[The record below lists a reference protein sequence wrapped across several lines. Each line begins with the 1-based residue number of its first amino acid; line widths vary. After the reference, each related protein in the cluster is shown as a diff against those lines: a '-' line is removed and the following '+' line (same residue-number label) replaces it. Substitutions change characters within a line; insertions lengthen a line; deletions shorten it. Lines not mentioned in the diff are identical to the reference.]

1 MNRESFGTNRRRSAR
16 VHPVVTR
23 VGIGTIAWTLGAIW
37 ILFSRS
43 YYGVLLFG
51 VVTFLV
57 GTFVALPWLLFR
69 FGHRKSDASETSFT
83 NWLDGDFE
91 TASGPVD
98 AREAAVLILLVPMS
112 IAIGMTA
119 FGVLALLSA
128 KGVL

>member
-1 MNRESFGTNRRRSAR
+1 MNRVSFRTNRRRSVS

-23 VGIGTIAWTLGAIW
+23 LGIGTIVWTLGAIW
-37 ILFSRS
+37 VLFSRS

-57 GTFVALPWLLFR
+57 GIFVALPWLLFR
-69 FGHRKSDASETSFT
+69 FDRKSADPSAPSFRS
-83 NWLDGDFE
+83 WLDGDFE
-91 TASGPVD
+91 TASGPMD
-98 AREAAVLILLVPMS
+98 AREAAVLILLVPLS
-112 IAIGMTA
+112 IAVGMTA

>member
-1 MNRESFGTNRRRSAR
+1 MNRSSHGANRRRSEN
-16 VHPVVTR
+16 VHPVVAR
-23 VGIGTIAWTLGAIW
+23 LGIGSIVWTLAAIW

-43 YYGVLLFG
+43 YYGVLVFG

-57 GTFVALPWLLFR
+57 GIFVALPWLLFR
-69 FGHRKSDASETSFT
+69 FDRDEPAPGLRFRH
-83 NWLDGDFE
+83 WLEGDFE
-91 TASGPVD
+91 TANGPID
-98 AREAAVLILLVPMS
+98 AREAAALILLVPLS